1 MLRPRLNSLVPN
13 LMVWSKEHKGRLR
26 TKVKG
31 ILDRLV
37 RRFGAP
43 LIEGLVGEADR
54 KLVVNIRKE
63 RERKKRK
70 KKEGAENDDEDDG
83 TGKAAGFSNEFDRA
97 VYGSDVSSDEDSD
110 SEVEVQQKKGG
121 KRGGSKGEQYIREL
135 SPESN
140 PLDLLAPDALAS
152 ISTTKPS
159 LRFLDNGVG
168 KNKKRHGAKV
178 DVDGKLI
185 LREGVDHD
193 NDPND
198 YEMTGGVE
206 DTGSSGINAYLDAVS
221 GPSAVRRGQKGRLKF
236 GKKDNDGMD
245 IDDDDDDNNDSNNT
259 KTKAGGGGIA
269 AGRRGLGMPK
279 SHGAS
284 TAANKTKGRI
294 EKRRMSGS
302 GAGRGSGRGGFVAR
316 SRGRGGRR

>member
-1 MLRPRLNSLVPN
+1 LV
-13 LMVWSKEHKGRLR
+13 
-26 TKVKG
+26 
-31 ILDRLV
+31 I
-37 RRFGAP
+37 
-43 LIEGLVGEADR
+43 
-54 KLVVNIRKE
+54 NIRKE

-70 KKEGAENDDEDDG
+70 KKEGAENDDDEADG
-83 TGKAAGFSNEFDRA
+83 SGKAGGFSNEFDRA

-110 SEVEVQQKKGG
+110 SEVEVQQRRGG
-121 KRGGSKGEQYIREL
+121 KRSGPAKGEQYIREL

-168 KNKKRHGAKV
+168 KNRKRHGAKV

-185 LREGVDHD
+185 LRDSAD
-193 NDPND
+193 NDND
-198 YEMTGGVE
+198 GGEDYQMTGGAE

-245 IDDDDDDNNDSNNT
+245 IDDDEDDNNDGNNNNNNAKS
-259 KTKAGGGGIA
+259 KTGGGGGGGIA

-279 SHGAS
+279 THGAS

-302 GAGRGSGRGGFVAR
+302 GAGRGGRGGFVAR

>member
-1 MLRPRLNSLVPN
+1 
-13 LMVWSKEHKGRLR
+13 
-26 TKVKG
+26 
-31 ILDRLV
+31 
-37 RRFGAP
+37 
-43 LIEGLVGEADR
+43 LVGEADR

-70 KKEGAENDDEDDG
+70 KKEGAENDEDDEG
-83 TGKAAGFSNEFDRA
+83 TGKAGGFSNEFDRA

-110 SEVEVQQKKGG
+110 SEVEVQQKRGG
-121 KRGGSKGEQYIREL
+121 KRSGPKGEQYIREL

-168 KNKKRHGAKV
+168 KNRKRHGVKV

-185 LREGVDHD
+185 LREGADGD
-193 NDPND
+193 ND
-198 YEMTGGVE
+198 YEMTGGAGGAE
-206 DTGSSGINAYLDAVS
+206 DTGSSGINAYLHAVS
-221 GPSAVRRGQKGRLKF
+221 GPNAVRRGQKGRLKF

-245 IDDDDDDNNDSNNT
+245 IDEDDDEDNNVKS
-259 KTKAGGGGIA
+259 KAGGIA

-279 SHGAS
+279 THGAS

-294 EKRRMSGS
+294 EKRRISGS
-302 GAGRGSGRGGFVAR
+302 GAGRGGRGGFVAR